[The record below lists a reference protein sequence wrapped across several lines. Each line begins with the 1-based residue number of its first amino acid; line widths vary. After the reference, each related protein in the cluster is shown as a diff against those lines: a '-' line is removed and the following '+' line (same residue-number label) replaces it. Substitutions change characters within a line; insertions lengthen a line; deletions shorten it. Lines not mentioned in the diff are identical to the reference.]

1 MKANYNCAQAEL
13 YTICRLAWRMC
24 EEFLSDFSALKQ
36 RYTLQYVQDQLSS
49 VDVASQRADFQA
61 RSEKSETARIA
72 LVEQKEKSL
81 KLFGF
86 LKRYISSAYASN
98 IQKPKLEAAGVNYY
112 ADALNNNW
120 EQLQAMLT
128 SAVNFVQANEVELM
142 ANDNMPANF
151 MSTLNQALQDYNGLY
166 NIFLTESQ
174 RIELGTE
181 EKVRL
186 NNGIY
191 QSLQGLLDD
200 GKAIF
205 LGDEAM
211 YKQFTFSHLL
221 YITSG
226 VGTAGVK
233 GYITEKGTRRAIT
246 GAEVLLVE
254 KDKTAVSDGEGR
266 YEMLQ
271 VSAGKYTVVVKAFG
285 YMDYVKEE
293 HEVKVGT
300 VSMLSVELEREV

>member
-1 MKANYNCAQAEL
+1 
-13 YTICRLAWRMC
+13 
-24 EEFLSDFSALKQ
+24 
-36 RYTLQYVQDQLSS
+36 
-49 VDVASQRADFQA
+49 
-61 RSEKSETARIA
+61 
-72 LVEQKEKSL
+72 
-81 KLFGF
+81 
-86 LKRYISSAYASN
+86 
-98 IQKPKLEAAGVNYY
+98 
-112 ADALNNNW
+112 
-120 EQLQAMLT
+120 
-128 SAVNFVQANEVELM
+128 
-142 ANDNMPANF
+142 
-151 MSTLNQALQDYNGLY
+151 
-166 NIFLTESQ
+166 
-174 RIELGTE
+174 
-181 EKVRL
+181 
-186 NNGIY
+186 
-191 QSLQGLLDD
+191 
-200 GKAIF
+200 
-205 LGDEAM
+205 M